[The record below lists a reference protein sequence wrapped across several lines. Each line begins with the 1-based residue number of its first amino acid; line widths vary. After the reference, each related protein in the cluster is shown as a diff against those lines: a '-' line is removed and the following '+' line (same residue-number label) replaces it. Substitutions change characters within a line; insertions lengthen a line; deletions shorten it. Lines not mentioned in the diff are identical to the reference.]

1 MQDSL
6 ALFTVPYGRVL
17 LFYPF
22 AKTRKDNTKMKKTI
36 KSSILFI
43 LSLVLLISLVSCNTV
58 DKSGIWEEATYLK
71 DMTFGNGAKTVVVEV
86 KAADQQVTFTIK
98 TDKATVGEALM
109 EHDLIAGEQGAY
121 GLYVKQVNGMTA
133 DYDVDQTYWAF
144 YVNGEYGMAG
154 VDMTEINEADTYQL
168 ELTKG

>member
-1 MQDSL
+1 
-6 ALFTVPYGRVL
+6 
-17 LFYPF
+17 
-22 AKTRKDNTKMKKTI
+22 MKKTI

-43 LSLVLLISLVSCNTV
+43 LSLILLISLVSCNTV
-58 DKSGIWEEATYLK
+58 DKSGIWEEATYLR

-86 KAADQQVTFTIK
+86 KAVDQMVTFTIK
-98 TDKATVGEALM
+98 TDKTMVGEALM
-109 EHDLIAGEQGAY
+109 EHGLIAGEQGAY

-144 YVNGEYGMAG
+144 YVNGEYGGTG